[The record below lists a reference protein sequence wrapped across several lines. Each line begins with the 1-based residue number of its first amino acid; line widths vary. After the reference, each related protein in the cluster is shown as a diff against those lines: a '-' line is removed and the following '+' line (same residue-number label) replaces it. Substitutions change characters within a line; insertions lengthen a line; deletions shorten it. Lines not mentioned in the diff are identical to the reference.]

1 VYVHCDNGTRAV
13 EAAKFLEKKGF
24 ADVRVIDVGVFE
36 LCRDGHFVKER
47 G

>member
-1 VYVHCDNGTRAV
+1 VHCDNGTRAV

-36 LCRDGHFVKER
+36 LCRDGHFLKER